1 MQIQSY
7 DQNGQPILVPLPGQE
22 MPAPNELTFSQRFNQ
37 NTRLR
42 DAIAAAQEIPTA
54 TKDMTPGQK
63 IAAANAAKGDPI
75 SANVSKI
82 ATNPHAKATSQAF
95 ISAISESKEYANQSL
110 TETQG
115 LQQRTSV
122 LNSIEDVLSQLGDNS
137 LKEKKMAEAKAQTNV
152 PAYQEYKAPAPR
164 NTYSAP
170 RPSAPA
176 PKPAQPEERFLTKAE
191 LKAKKKQDKIDAK
204 FQKEML
210 KRK

>member
-1 MQIQSY
+1 
-7 DQNGQPILVPLPGQE
+7 

-42 DAIAAAQEIPTA
+42 DAIAAAQEIPTS

-82 ATNPHAKATSQAF
+82 ATNPHAKATAQAF

-137 LKEKKMAEAKAQTNV
+137 LKEKKLAEAKAQTNV
-152 PAYQEYKAPAPR
+152 PVYQEYKAPTPR
-164 NTYSAP
+164 NTYGS

>member
-95 ISAISESKEYANQSL
+95 ISAISDSVVLYFFAIFQRLSPSL
-110 TETQG
+110 HIYT
-115 LQQRTSV
+115 
-122 LNSIEDVLSQLGDNS
+122 IILGA
-137 LKEKKMAEAKAQTNV
+137 L
-152 PAYQEYKAPAPR
+152 
-164 NTYSAP
+164 
-170 RPSAPA
+170 
-176 PKPAQPEERFLTKAE
+176 
-191 LKAKKKQDKIDAK
+191 DKS
-204 FQKEML
+204 
-210 KRK
+210 